1 MIDSRIMAEPLK
13 NYFGPD
19 VPARIARM
27 IKEVDSTFDE
37 GAFLTDALD
46 GYQALELTRRARQ
59 IADALGR
66 HLPQEYELAIEILIA
81 SLGPKIE
88 AAEVTGMAVFVYL
101 PHVFYVAKF
110 GADHFEASMRAQYEL
125 TQRFTAEYSIRVFLE
140 RYPERTLA
148 RLRQWAFDSNVHVRR
163 LVSEGTRPR
172 LPWASR
178 LRAFQDDPRPVLE
191 LLELLKDDPEL
202 LVRRSVANNL
212 NDIGKDNPATLIETC
227 RRWMKDATP
236 ERSWLVRHALRSA
249 VKRGE
254 PEALEIL
261 GFIPAAGIRVRD
273 IHVAPAVAVI
283 GKSVTITV
291 ELANERAVTKQ
302 LLVELRIHFVKANG
316 RPSPK
321 VFALKALE
329 LQPRESARLTKK
341 ISLAQHT
348 TRTHYPGQHRV
359 EVLVNGRTSGAT
371 LFQVTDGHIPTT

>member
-1 MIDSRIMAEPLK
+1 MAEPLK
-13 NYFGPD
+13 NYYGPD

-27 IKEVDSTFDE
+27 IKEVESAFNAE
-37 GAFLTDALD
+37 AFLVDALN
-46 GYQALELTRRARQ
+46 GYQALELTPRARL

-66 HLPQEYELAIEILIA
+66 HLPQDYERAIEILIA
-81 SLGPKIE
+81 SLGPKLQV
-88 AAEVTGMAVFVYL
+88 AELTGMDVFVYL

-110 GADHFEASMRAQYEL
+110 GVDHFEASMRAQYEL

-140 RYPERTLA
+140 RYPQETLA
-148 RLRQWAFDSNVHVRR
+148 RLRQWARDSNVHVRR

-172 LPWASR
+172 LPWAPR
-178 LRAFQDDPRPVLE
+178 LRAFQEDPWPVLE
-191 LLELLKDDPEL
+191 LLELLKDDSEL

-212 NDIGKDNPATLIETC
+212 NDIGKDNPAALFETC
-227 RRWMKDATP
+227 RRWMRDATP

-254 PEALEIL
+254 PEALQIL
-261 GFIPAAGIRVRD
+261 GFVPATGVRVRD
-273 IHVAPAVAVI
+273 IHIAPAVAPI
-283 GKSVTITV
+283 GDSITFTAEV
-291 ELANERAVTKQ
+291 ANEDARTKQ

-321 VFALKALE
+321 VFAFKELE
-329 LQPRESARLTKK
+329 LQPRESARITKT

-359 EVLVNGRTSGAT
+359 EVLLNGRASGAAQ
-371 LFQVTDGHIPTT
+371 FDVVAEGCIPAT